1 MYQVQWE
8 EFGWQSLLNV
18 SLFFLLVYDWLMQFA
33 IKFIDVFMDLLI
45 FYLTDFNI
53 QEDIACC
60 HEALQQQDIQK
71 VSQTSL
77 RMLGRARR
85 VAMVTKK
92 EMNMTAD
99 PMYKGNLQ
107 SACGQLESGVWIKQ
121 LSQLRPNQP
130 LSKMDLRE
138 TPIWNRGCLSYLLW
152 DKRVVFVLLRLLSPK
167 RSTVGTFEV
176 PWRVLT
182 RKKLWQEIVLF

>member
-1 MYQVQWE
+1 MYL
-8 EFGWQSLLNV
+8 S
-18 SLFFLLVYDWLMQFA
+18 
-33 IKFIDVFMDLLI
+33 
-45 FYLTDFNI
+45 DFNI

-121 LSQLRPNQP
+121 LSQLPPNQP
-130 LSKMDLRE
+130 LSKMVLKE
-138 TPIWNRGCLSYLLW
+138 TPI
-152 DKRVVFVLLRLLSPK
+152 
-167 RSTVGTFEV
+167 
-176 PWRVLT
+176 
-182 RKKLWQEIVLF
+182 

>member
-1 MYQVQWE
+1 M
-8 EFGWQSLLNV
+8 FHLP
-18 SLFFLLVYDWLMQFA
+18 
-33 IKFIDVFMDLLI
+33 
-45 FYLTDFNI
+45 DFNI

-60 HEALQQQDIQK
+60 REALQQQDIQK

-107 SACGQLESGVWIKQ
+107 SACDQLESGVCGIW
-121 LSQLRPNQP
+121 LGELPPNQL
-130 LSKMDLRE
+130 LSKMYLRG
-138 TPIWNRGCLSYLLW
+138 TPM
-152 DKRVVFVLLRLLSPK
+152 
-167 RSTVGTFEV
+167 
-176 PWRVLT
+176 
-182 RKKLWQEIVLF
+182 